1 MKSLVSLLSLLL
13 LYSVGYSQTFGMQEL
28 IDLALKNNPA
38 THASTLEIERQT
50 KLKKSSSEIPK
61 TDVSLM
67 YGQYNSVYDQDNNL
81 TISQSIPFPTVFT
94 SQNRLA
100 KERILSA
107 TLQDKITRN
116 ELALQIKH
124 LVNRVLYLKALQQTW
139 MKYDSLY
146 TDLTRVAEI
155 QYKTGEGTLLSK
167 TSAETLWRE
176 MQDKK
181 YRNEVDIQVT
191 LQHLQLLCQSS
202 YPIDVS
208 GHLENLVD
216 STIIEEVTLQ
226 ANPSLALA
234 QQEVIV
240 STWQRKAIAAQAL
253 PDLRI
258 GYFNQTLVGTQ
269 NVNGQD
275 QYFGPS
281 KRFQGFQLG
290 LSIPI
295 WIVPSLAKVKA
306 ARIEENIYAKRNESI
321 QLALTQEHAKAL
333 QDYNK
338 NTKSL
343 AYYKDFA
350 LKTTDLLIHQSKLAY
365 KNGEVDYNTLLL
377 NYRQALG
384 IQENYWNAWQE
395 YNQSIF
401 ILQYLNGTY

>member
-1 MKSLVSLLSLLL
+1 MKSLIPIHFFLM
-13 LYSVGYSQTFGMQEL
+13 LYSISFSQTLSMQEL
-28 IDLALKNNPA
+28 IDLALKNNPT

-50 KLKKSSSEIPK
+50 KLKRASSEIPK
-61 TDVSLM
+61 TDVSFM

-94 SQNRLA
+94 SQSRLA

-116 ELALQIKH
+116 ELALKVKH
-124 LVNRVLYLKALQQTW
+124 LVNRALYLKALQQTW

-146 TDLTRVAEI
+146 TDLTRIAEI

-191 LQHLQLLCQSS
+191 LQHLQLLCQDSGS
-202 YPIDVS
+202 IDVTGS
-208 GHLENLVD
+208 LENLVD
-216 STIIEEVTLQ
+216 SISIEEIALET
-226 ANPSLALA
+226 NPTLALA

-240 STWQRKAIAAQAL
+240 STWQRKTSAAQAL

-281 KRFQGFQLG
+281 KRFQGFQVG
-290 LSIPI
+290 IAIPL
-295 WIVPSLAKVKA
+295 WMVPSLATVKA
-306 ARIEENIYAKRNESI
+306 ARIEETISEKRSEAI

-338 NTKSL
+338 NAKSL
-343 AYYKDFA
+343 VYYKDFA
-350 LKTTDLLIHQSKLAY
+350 IKTTDLLIHQSKLAY

>member
-1 MKSLVSLLSLLL
+1 MKSLIALL
-13 LYSVGYSQTFGMQEL
+13 LYLTSYSLGFSQNSGMQQL
-28 IDLALKNNPA
+28 IDLAIKNNPA
-38 THASTLEIERQT
+38 TQASSLEIERQT
-50 KLKKSSSEIPK
+50 KLKRTSSEIPK
-61 TDVSLM
+61 TDVLFM

-100 KERILSA
+100 KEKILSA
-107 TLQDKITRN
+107 TLQAQITRN
-116 ELALQIKH
+116 ELALQIKY
-124 LVNRVLYLKALQQTW
+124 LVNRTLYLKALQQTW

-155 QYKTGEGTLLSK
+155 QFKTGEGTLLAK

-191 LQHLQLLCQSS
+191 LQHIQLLCQSTA
-202 YPIDVS
+202 PLAVD
-208 GHLENLVD
+208 GNLESLMD
-216 STIIEEVTLQ
+216 SIFVAEVTLQ
-226 ANPSLALA
+226 NNPSLALA
-234 QQEVIV
+234 QQEVIL
-240 STWQRKAIAAQAL
+240 STWQRKVNAAQAL

-269 NVNGQD
+269 NVNGQE

-290 LSIPI
+290 IAIPI
-295 WIVPSLAKVKA
+295 WVGPSLAKVKA
-306 ARIEENIYAKRNESI
+306 ARLEESI
-321 QLALTQEHAKAL
+321 SAKHRESTQLALTQEHTKAL

-338 NTKSL
+338 NRKSL
-343 AYYKDFA
+343 AYYKEFA
-350 LKTTDLLIHQSKLAY
+350 LKTTDLLIRQSKLAY

-377 NYRQALG
+377 NYRQALS
-384 IQENYWNAWQE
+384 IQENYLNAWQE

-401 ILQYLNGTY
+401 VLQYLNGTY

>member
-1 MKSLVSLLSLLL
+1 
-13 LYSVGYSQTFGMQEL
+13 MQEL

-38 THASTLEIERQT
+38 TQASTLEIERQT
-50 KLKKSSSEIPK
+50 KLKRTSTEIPK
-61 TDVSLM
+61 TDVSFM

-94 SQNRLA
+94 SQSRLA
-100 KERILSA
+100 KEKILSA
-107 TLQDKITRN
+107 TLQDKIARN
-116 ELALQIKH
+116 ELALQVKY
-124 LVNRVLYLKALQQTW
+124 LVNRALYLKALQKTW

-181 YRNEVDIQVT
+181 YRNEVNIQVA
-191 LQHLQLLCQSS
+191 LQHLQLLCKSADS
-202 YPIDVS
+202 IEVD
-208 GHLENLVD
+208 GNLENLVD
-216 STIIEEVTLQ
+216 GVTVDAIALQ
-226 ANPSLALA
+226 TNPTLALA

-240 STWQRKAIAAQAL
+240 STWQRKATAAQVL
-253 PDLRI
+253 PDLRV

-281 KRFQGFQLG
+281 QRFQGFQLG
-290 LSIPI
+290 LAIPL

-306 ARIEENIYAKRNESI
+306 ARIEESISAKRSESI
-321 QLALTQEHAKAL
+321 QLGLTQEYAKAL

-338 NTKSL
+338 NSKSL

-401 ILQYLNGTY
+401 NLQYLNGTY